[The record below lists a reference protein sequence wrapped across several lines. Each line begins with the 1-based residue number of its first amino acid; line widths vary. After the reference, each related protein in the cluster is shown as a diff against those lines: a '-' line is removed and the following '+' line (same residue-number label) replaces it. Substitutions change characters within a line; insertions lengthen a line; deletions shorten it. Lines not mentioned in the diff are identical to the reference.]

1 MKQYRFWNFVWSKK
15 WMPYV
20 ETPSDCLRPCIS
32 EKNLNQILMN
42 VSDEVLLKFVERA
55 VVLRKSA
62 QWRSALLK
70 DITEILP
77 FFPYF
82 LTSFKFRMDLHILP
96 SGSFELHENWCSE
109 RHMLLKSI
117 TEILFIFSTFF
128 SQLGNNFLQK
138 IFTNVYCLLVSYVTV
153 STGMN
158 MFFMDINKVT
168 FLHVVWNCMTFWN

>member
-1 MKQYRFWNFVWSKK
+1 MKQYHFWNFVWSKK

-20 ETPSDCLRPCIS
+20 ETPSVCLRPSIG
-32 EKNLNQILMN
+32 EKTLHQILMN

-55 VVLRKSA
+55 LVLRKSA
-62 QWRSALLK
+62 QWWSALLK

-82 LTSFKFRMDLHILP
+82 LTSFKFGVALHILP
-96 SGSFELHENWCSE
+96 SDSFELHENWCSE

-117 TEILFIFSTFF
+117 TEILFMLSTFF
-128 SQLGNNFLQK
+128 SQLGNSFVQK
-138 IFTNVYCLLVSYVTV
+138 IFTNVYWLLVSYVTV
-153 STGMN
+153 SAGKN

-168 FLHVVWNCMTFWN
+168 FPHVAWNCMTFWN